1 MESKL
6 SWNVVS
12 SLTSAIVGIFDSHVA
27 ERNHC
32 SNMIY
37 SVRSSHTRKH
47 KTVAVEQG
55 HHVFSLDTIASTP
68 GNMQHST
75 EMIVSE
81 SSNKGL

>member
-1 MESKL
+1 MKSKMG
-6 SWNVVS
+6 WDMVR

-37 SVRSSHTRKH
+37 SIGSSHTRKH

-55 HHVFSLDTIASTP
+55 HHVFSLDTVASTP

-75 EMIVSE
+75 EMIVSK
-81 SSNKGL
+81 SSDKEL